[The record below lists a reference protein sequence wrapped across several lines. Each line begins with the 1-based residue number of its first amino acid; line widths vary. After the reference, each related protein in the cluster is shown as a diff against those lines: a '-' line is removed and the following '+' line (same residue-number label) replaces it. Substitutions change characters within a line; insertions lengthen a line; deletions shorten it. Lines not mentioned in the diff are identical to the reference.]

1 MYNVYVVDVCLY
13 DLFEVYIKFVLIIVL
28 GFVLLLINIK
38 KKIFYLCRILKK
50 FSFNI

>member
-38 KKIFYLCRILKK
+38 KKKIL
-50 FSFNI
+50 FM

>member
-38 KKIFYLCRILKK
+38 KNK
-50 FSFNI
+50 FLFM

>member
-38 KKIFYLCRILKK
+38 KKKIL
-50 FSFNI
+50 

>member
-38 KKIFYLCRILKK
+38 KKKFYKENL
-50 FSFNI
+50 